1 MGVVRSCKS
10 FLPLPSNRFAEFGK
24 RYRCEGEGG
33 DTEIGFNDRYLRDAL
48 RAAPVKELEVCINTG
63 SSPCVIRA
71 ADGGDEFTYMILPVR
86 LKAGE

>member
-1 MGVVRSCKS
+1 M
-10 FLPLPSNRFAEFGK
+10 A
-24 RYRCEGEGG
+24 
-33 DTEIGFNDRYLRDAL
+33 
-48 RAAPVKELEVCINTG
+48 G

>member
-1 MGVVRSCKS
+1 MSKH
-10 FLPLPSNRFAEFGK
+10 
-24 RYRCEGEGG
+24 GG